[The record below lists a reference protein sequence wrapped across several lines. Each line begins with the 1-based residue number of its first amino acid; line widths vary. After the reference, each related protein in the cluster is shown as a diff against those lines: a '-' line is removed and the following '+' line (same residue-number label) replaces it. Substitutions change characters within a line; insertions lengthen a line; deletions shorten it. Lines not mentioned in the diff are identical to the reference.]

1 MNYNS
6 ENYGFEQI
14 KADNKILKNDKAV
27 EFSKKIL
34 NAIKAKAKEHN
45 ATSPKKVTFAQLK
58 KVYKNNIDIL
68 NSEKNFNQVAFARV
82 NMFLRMVNGVS
93 SYLGA
98 NSNFSKAI
106 NNNYIIEASFNPTPE
121 DFIKADEDIKSYDL
135 NDFEF
140 NNPDDLYLDDEE
152 DRVIYGLD
160 NL

>member
-14 KADNKILKNDKAV
+14 KTDNKTIKNDKAI

-34 NAIKAKAKEHN
+34 NTIKAKAKEHN
-45 ATSPKKVTFAQLK
+45 ANNPKKVTFAQLK
-58 KVYKNNIDIL
+58 KVYKNNVID
-68 NSEKNFNQVAFARV
+68 SEKNFNQIAFARI

-93 SYLGA
+93 SYIGA
-98 NSNFSKAI
+98 NSNLSKAI
-106 NNNYIIEASFNPTPE
+106 NNNYIIEASFNPSLE

-140 NNPDDLYLDDEE
+140 NNSDDLYLDDEE

>member
-14 KADNKILKNDKAV
+14 KANNKILKNDKAV

-45 ATSPKKVTFAQLK
+45 TTNVKKVTFTQLK
-58 KVYKNNIDIL
+58 KVYKNNINAL
-68 NSEKNFNQVAFARV
+68 NSEKNFNQVAFARI

-121 DFIKADEDIKSYDL
+121 DFIKADEDMKSYDL

>member
-6 ENYGFEQI
+6 DSYGFEYI
-14 KADNKILKNDKAV
+14 KADNKIIKNDKAV

-34 NAIKAKAKEHN
+34 KAIKAKVKDHN
-45 ATSPKKVTFAQLK
+45 SINSKKVTFAQLK
-58 KVYKNNIDIL
+58 KVYKNKIGFIG
-68 NSEKNFNQVAFARV
+68 SEKNFNQIAFARI

-93 SYLGA
+93 SYIGA
-98 NSNFSKAI
+98 NSNLSKAI

-121 DFIKADEDIKSYDL
+121 DFIKADEDIKSYEL
-135 NDFEF
+135 SDFQF
-140 NNPDDLYLDDEE
+140 NNSDDLYLDDEE

>member
-14 KADNKILKNDKAV
+14 KTDNKTIKNDKAI

-34 NAIKAKAKEHN
+34 NTIKAKAKEHN
-45 ATSPKKVTFAQLK
+45 TNNPKKVTFAQLK
-58 KVYKNNIDIL
+58 KVYKNNVID
-68 NSEKNFNQVAFARV
+68 SEKNFNQIAFARI

-93 SYLGA
+93 SYIGA
-98 NSNFSKAI
+98 NSNLSKAI
-106 NNNYIIEASFNPTPE
+106 NNNYIIEASFNPSLE

-140 NNPDDLYLDDEE
+140 NNSDDLYLDDEE